1 MWDKLKAWFSR
12 SETILFAR
20 LQVLAGAV
28 WAVLT
33 AVDLS
38 PVLEPKW
45 LTVWLIASG
54 VVTEL
59 ARRARA
65 TDL

>member
-1 MWDKLKAWFSR
+1 MWSKIKAWFKD
-12 SETILFAR
+12 SETIFFAR

-33 AVDLS
+33 AADLS
-38 PVLEPKW
+38 PLLEPKW

-54 VVTEL
+54 IITEL
-59 ARRARA
+59 ARRRRA
-65 TDL
+65 GDL